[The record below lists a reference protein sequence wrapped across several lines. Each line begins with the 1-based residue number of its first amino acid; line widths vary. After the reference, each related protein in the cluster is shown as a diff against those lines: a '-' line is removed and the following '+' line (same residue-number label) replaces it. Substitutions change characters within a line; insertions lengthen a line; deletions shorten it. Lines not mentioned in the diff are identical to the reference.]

1 MKRGSKPSRREEPDH
16 VFLRCSF
23 HVHTLQ
29 LKTSCLLS
37 FFFFKFKTFLSL
49 SPPNRFG
56 KTMLGKNLAFTIRLV
71 ISLPPDLDAVDRRQC
86 EDPQDLEPK
95 NICKV
100 LMHRM
105 NCDQ

>member
-1 MKRGSKPSRREEPDH
+1 MFFSGALFMSILYSSKFS
-16 VFLRCSF
+16 VFRL
-23 HVHTLQ
+23 
-29 LKTSCLLS
+29 
-37 FFFFKFKTFLSL
+37 FFLFKFKTFLSL

-56 KTMLGKNLAFTIRLV
+56 KTLLGKNLAFIIRLV
-71 ISLPPDLDAVDRRQC
+71 ISPPPDLDAVDRRQC

>member
-16 VFLRCSF
+16 VFLRWLFLCPYS
-23 HVHTLQ
+23 TAQNSKL
-29 LKTSCLLS
+29 
-37 FFFFKFKTFLSL
+37 KTFLSL

-56 KTMLGKNLAFTIRLV
+56 KTMLGKNLAFIIRLV
-71 ISLPPDLDAVDRRQC
+71 ISPPPDLDAVDRRQC

-100 LMHRM
+100 LMPRM

>member
-1 MKRGSKPSRREEPDH
+1 MFFSGG
-16 VFLRCSF
+16 FF
-23 HVHTLQ
+23 HAFHALQ
-29 LKTSCLLS
+29 LKFFCLLS
-37 FFFFKFKTFLSL
+37 FFFKFKIILSL
-49 SPPNRFG
+49 SPPDRFG
-56 KTMLGKNLAFTIRLV
+56 KTMLGKNLAFIIRFV
-71 ISLPPDLDAVDRRQC
+71 ISPPPDLDAVDRRQC